1 MAGLRSSV
9 AASWFD
15 HTQRDVPAA
24 LHPAQG
30 LPTDELSVQNGM
42 LVTRAT
48 RFPLL
53 IDPQG
58 QGRAWLLQRE
68 AGAGLRCVQ
77 PSDKHFRTVLEVVP
91 GLACALHGLMPRHA
105 HQL

>member
-1 MAGLRSSV
+1 MVRCPV
-9 AASWFD
+9 
-15 HTQRDVPAA
+15 
-24 LHPAQG
+24 QG

-53 IDPQG
+53 VDPQG

-68 AGAGLRCVQ
+68 AAAGLRSVQ
-77 PSDKHFRTVLEVVP
+77 PSDKHFRAVLEVMHTHLVP
-91 GLACALHGLMPRHA
+91 FCMGSWQAVHILSPGPFAVCAAEPHGST
-105 HQL
+105 QL